1 MSAKRLSDLFNGS
14 ANLSALV
21 AAARRLDEA
30 NRTLRAVVP
39 DLAPFC
45 RIGHVTAEAIVIF
58 AASGGVAARLRQQL
72 PTLQRQM
79 EGRGLRAGALR
90 VEVRLDK
97 PRAALAQRP
106 PHTLTPHAVA
116 ALRTL
121 AATLPASSLKQALES
136 MIGHHGDG
144 ATPGEP

>member
-39 DLAPFC
+39 ELAPFC
-45 RIGHVTAEAIVIF
+45 RIGHLTAETMVIF
-58 AASGGVAARLRQQL
+58 AASGGVAAKLRQQL
-72 PTLQRQM
+72 PSLQRRL
-79 EGRGLRAGALR
+79 EGLGLRTSALR
-90 VEVRLDK
+90 VEVRLDR
-97 PRAALAQRP
+97 PRAATAQRQP
-106 PHTLTPHAVA
+106 NTLTPHAVA

-121 AATLPASSLKQALES
+121 AATLPASSLRHALES

-144 ATPGEP
+144 PTDREP